1 MNAAFAELRVLAARK
16 AACLAT
22 VAEIEARGEIAE
34 KEADRFAV
42 EADKIKAEITGRE
55 AEAAFE
61 GREGSGLPRLER
73 RHGDLLRKV
82 SAYRG
87 AADLARRKVAGARRP
102 LPEIEARIV
111 DAAILATA
119 EIQREALA
127 EISAEIPKLALPL
140 ARLIAADFLRHR
152 LAGNRFHY
160 EPERHGDLING
171 AWLAGEAMRS
181 LARWS
186 PSDWPTAVDQMAL
199 RLADEWTASIGE
211 GEEEDDD

>member
-1 MNAAFAELRVLAARK
+1 MNAGLAELRVLAARK
-16 AACLAT
+16 AACLAS
-22 VAEIEARGEIAE
+22 VAEIEARGETAE
-34 KEADRFAV
+34 NEADRFAE
-42 EADKIKAEITGRE
+42 EADTVKAEITGRE

-61 GREGSGLPRLER
+61 GRECSGLSRLER
-73 RHGDLLRKV
+73 RRSDLLRK
-82 SAYRG
+82 ATAHRG
-87 AADLARRKVAGARRP
+87 AAELARQKAEETRDS

-127 EISAEIPKLALPL
+127 AISAEIPKLALPL

-160 EPERHGDLING
+160 EPARHGDLING
-171 AWLAGEAMRS
+171 AWLAGEVMRS

-186 PSDWPTAVDQMAL
+186 PTDWPVVVDQTAL
-199 RLADEWTASIGE
+199 RLADEWSAEVE
-211 GEEEDDD
+211 GNDNEDD